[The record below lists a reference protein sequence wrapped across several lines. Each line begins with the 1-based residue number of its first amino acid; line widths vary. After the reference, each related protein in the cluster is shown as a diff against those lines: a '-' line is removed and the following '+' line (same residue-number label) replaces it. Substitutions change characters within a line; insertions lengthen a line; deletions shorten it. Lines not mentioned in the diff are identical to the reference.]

1 MRLPQL
7 SIVIEN
13 KAGSMI
19 RPCRL
24 LSEAGINIVTLSLS
38 DTERIGVLRLIVADW
53 ERGRDLLRAAGYEV
67 TVREVLAIEV
77 ADRPGGL
84 LELLELFGA
93 ADLNVSHMYAFTE
106 RLGDSAV
113 MVFSFDD
120 LDAAIA
126 CLTRAGINPV
136 APVYLYDLEDEEE

>member
-19 RPCRL
+19 RPCQL
-24 LSEAGINIVTLSLS
+24 LSEAGINIVTLSLA
-38 DTERIGVLRLIVADW
+38 DTEQIGVLRLIVADW
-53 ERGRDLLRAAGYEV
+53 QRGRDLLGAAGYQV
-67 TVREVLAIEV
+67 AVRDVMAIEV

-84 LELLELFGA
+84 LELLKLFGA
-93 ADLNVSHMYAFTE
+93 AGVNVSHTYAFTE

-120 LDAAIA
+120 FDAAIA

-136 APVYLYDLEDEEE
+136 APVYLYEREAEE